1 MLLDDLQI
9 LILVVLI
16 CAIVSLII
24 GLIKKVELTYSLS
37 LMLAGGIFGWTV
49 FYGIK
54 IILFFFLGKHK
65 IQLIPED
72 YFLNI
77 VLGSL
82 LLIVASAYVLYKGI
96 GFKDLIEYQHLK
108 VKDKKFIPHK
118 MSSRTKKALE
128 FRFRDLI
135 NQICRNLKN
144 EGKISRINSV
154 CNICKNTKI
163 LNFID
168 ISPNEK
174 SMDVVQTNVFTTHTP
189 DDKWTYENEW
199 FEETNI
205 SRKIRDYLKETG
217 HDIIRFNDDK
227 RQKGHDIITAKNG
240 IKTIIEVK
248 GYPSKYYVGT
258 EKQGQKKPTHPN
270 LQAKHW
276 FSEALLSFC

>member
-82 LLIVASAYVLYKGI
+82 LLIVASA
-96 GFKDLIEYQHLK
+96 
-108 VKDKKFIPHK
+108 
-118 MSSRTKKALE
+118 
-128 FRFRDLI
+128 
-135 NQICRNLKN
+135 
-144 EGKISRINSV
+144 
-154 CNICKNTKI
+154 
-163 LNFID
+163 
-168 ISPNEK
+168 
-174 SMDVVQTNVFTTHTP
+174 
-189 DDKWTYENEW
+189 
-199 FEETNI
+199 
-205 SRKIRDYLKETG
+205 
-217 HDIIRFNDDK
+217 
-227 RQKGHDIITAKNG
+227 
-240 IKTIIEVK
+240 
-248 GYPSKYYVGT
+248 
-258 EKQGQKKPTHPN
+258 
-270 LQAKHW
+270 
-276 FSEALLSFC
+276 